1 MKKLLFII
9 CITCVP
15 HFTFA
20 NTDSLS
26 DRMEELQE
34 TGIENAGNP
43 QILAAYNKLN
53 ETINK
58 RENLQT
64 EYLSALSD
72 NADAMKEN
80 EQRIENK
87 ILGATGIAAIGIGGM
102 QLASGLS
109 EQNADQDA
117 ETAMRAYL
125 STFSCDYNDTQSFTG
140 GETNITLPA
149 INLIELKS
157 EYLTLATSLKERKNA
172 LELPLGIES
181 QKILDSA
188 TAGLYDDISTGKSDG
203 AFTSLSAALM
213 SPSGTDA
220 TEWAAQ
226 KEASSEK
233 IKTGATLA
241 GVGAVASIAGN
252 LIINKD
258 APKERSNEISLA
270 IAGFIE
276 DNRSQIRYNSP
287 VTRIIFE
294 KGEAKGVILKNGE
307 KIFCDH
313 IIANCS
319 PTDVF
324 SKMMKSN
331 DVPVTAVK
339 RTNARSFGARGA
351 TIYLGLN
358 RSASDLGIENY
369 NTIITETADSSVQ
382 YDLMRTLNSNNTCI
396 VSCPNTVIPDYS
408 PKGTSVLTFTTLFT
422 ENCWANVEPDDY
434 FNEKDNFAKRIISVY
449 ENSTGIK
456 ISDYIEEIEIATPLT
471 FARYLNTPQGVI
483 YGYSGED
490 WDGLLPRF
498 MLEES
503 DNDTKGL
510 RFCGGWGTQLSG
522 FASAIS
528 SGRNTAYA
536 TLNDIAVTKTNNE
549 AT

>member
-26 DRMEELQE
+26 DRMEELHE

-43 QILAAYNKLN
+43 QILAAYNKLK

-181 QKILDSA
+181 QEILDSA

-203 AFTSLSAALM
+203 AFTSLSAALI

-258 APKERSNEISLA
+258 APKERSNEITREY
-270 IAGFIE
+270 E
-276 DNRSQIRYNSP
+276 DN
-287 VTRIIFE
+287 
-294 KGEAKGVILKNGE
+294 
-307 KIFCDH
+307 
-313 IIANCS
+313 IANIDQEIS
-319 PTDVF
+319 EQQSELDKLITENENIID
-324 SKMMKSN
+324 
-331 DVPVTAVK
+331 
-339 RTNARSFGARGA
+339 
-351 TIYLGLN
+351 
-358 RSASDLGIENY
+358 NY
-369 NTIITETADSSVQ
+369 NQELQQHIDFVETITESDCIEQFRKYIDYINSLSLITNSYADTSSLKIP
-382 YDLMRTLNSNNTCI
+382 YDLETQRVAYQECVDKAQLNQQIKECNDTLNH
-396 VSCPNTVIPDYS
+396 
-408 PKGTSVLTFTTLFT
+408 
-422 ENCWANVEPDDY
+422 E
-434 FNEKDNFAKRIISVY
+434 
-449 ENSTGIK
+449 
-456 ISDYIEEIEIATPLT
+456 
-471 FARYLNTPQGVI
+471 
-483 YGYSGED
+483 
-490 WDGLLPRF
+490 
-498 MLEES
+498 
-503 DNDTKGL
+503 
-510 RFCGGWGTQLSG
+510 
-522 FASAIS
+522 
-528 SGRNTAYA
+528 
-536 TLNDIAVTKTNNE
+536 
-549 AT
+549 